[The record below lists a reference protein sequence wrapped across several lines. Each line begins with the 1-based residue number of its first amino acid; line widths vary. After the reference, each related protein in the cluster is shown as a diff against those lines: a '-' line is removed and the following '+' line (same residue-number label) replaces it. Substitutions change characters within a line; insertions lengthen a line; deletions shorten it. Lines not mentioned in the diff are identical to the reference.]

1 MDLMARVDAMR
12 EEIIQSTQEIVRI
25 KSVEDTPKPGM
36 PFGEGI
42 NASLEYALNLSKK
55 LGFTTRNLEGYAGH
69 AEMGEGD
76 EIVGI
81 LVHLDVVPEGSNWTY
96 PPYAAEIH
104 DGKIFGRGAI
114 DDKGPAIAALYA
126 MKAVKDSG
134 VPLTKRVRVI
144 FGTDE
149 ESGWQDMDYYMAH
162 EENPTIG
169 FAPDAEYPAIH
180 AEKGILM
187 FSLQQQFA
195 AGCSCC
201 CDGVKIQSVKGG
213 NAPNMVPDYCEAVL
227 RGKDLAQVRAA
238 LDAYVQAHQVR
249 LEWEEQDGQAM
260 IKSFGISSHG
270 SLPQYGVN
278 AISQLMVFLASL
290 DLQSCDLC
298 DFLAFYKQAIGMEY
312 YGESIGCGFRDE
324 VSGNLIFNV
333 GMIDLTETGV
343 NVVVNVRYPVT
354 NTSDAVY
361 AGIRGVL
368 EGTKVQLVERSDS
381 KPLYVPVDDELVSK
395 LMAIY
400 QEMTGDQ
407 RPPIAIGGGTYAR
420 AIPKAVAFGPLF
432 PGQPELAHQKDEFIG
447 VDDLILNTK
456 IYAKAIVALA
466 GSQK

>member
-1 MDLMARVDAMR
+1 MDLMTKIDGMR
-12 EEIIQSTQEIVRI
+12 GEIIQSTQEIVRI
-25 KSVEDTPKPGM
+25 KSVKDTPKPGM

-42 NASLEYALNLSKK
+42 NASLEYALKLSER
-55 LGFTTRNLEGYAGH
+55 LGFTVKNLEGYAGH

-76 EIVGI
+76 EILGI

-126 MKAVKDSG
+126 MKAVADSG
-134 VPLTKRVRVI
+134 IPLQKRVRVI

-162 EENPTIG
+162 EENPAIG

-187 FSLQQQFA
+187 FQLEQTFVP
-195 AGCSCC
+195 GCSCC
-201 CDGVKIQSVKGG
+201 CDGVKIKSVKGG

-227 RGKDLAQVRAA
+227 EGKELSHIRQA
-238 LDAYVQAHQVR
+238 LEAYVQTHQVR
-249 LEWEEQDGQAM
+249 LEWEEGPGQVRLR
-260 IKSFGISSHG
+260 SFGVSAHG

-278 AISQLMVFLASL
+278 AISQLMLFLAAL
-290 DLQSCDLC
+290 DLKSADLC
-298 DFLAFYKQAIGMEY
+298 DFLAFYRKTIGMEY
-312 YGESIGCGFRDE
+312 YGESIGCGFKDE

-333 GMIDLTETGV
+333 GMIDLSETGV
-343 NVVVNVRYPVT
+343 QVVVNIRYPVT
-354 NTSDAVY
+354 IASEAVY
-361 AGIRGVL
+361 AGMRQVL
-368 EGTKVQLVERSDS
+368 AGTKVRLVERSDS
-381 KPLYVPVDDELVSK
+381 KPLYVPADDELVSK
-395 LMAIY
+395 LMAVY
-400 QEMTGDQ
+400 REMTGDTC
-407 RPPIAIGGGTYAR
+407 PPIAIGGGTYAR

-466 GSQK
+466 Q